1 MRKFERIRE
10 NLTERLS
17 PEQLREREAGG
28 WRMAAVIWE
37 REVEAGAE
45 EGAEVEIPYGLRVAA
60 DCSRLE
66 ENPAEKEVLVLAMEQ
81 IVQDRPLSQVAG
93 ELNRQGHLTRQG
105 TRWTP
110 GAVFDLLPRIIE
122 VGPRIF
128 SEKEWPERR
137 RRFLNAV

>member
-1 MRKFERIRE
+1 MRKLERIRE
-10 NLTERLS
+10 NLSAPMS

-37 REVEAGAE
+37 REVQAAGE
-45 EGAEVEIPYGLRVAA
+45 EEREIEIPYGLRVAA

-66 ENPAEKEVLVLAMEQ
+66 EDPGEKEVLVLAMEQ
-81 IVQDRPLSQVAG
+81 IVQDRPLSQVAA
-93 ELNRQGHLTRQG
+93 ELNRQGYLTRQG
-105 TRWTP
+105 ARWTP

-137 RRFLNAV
+137 RRFMNAV